1 MRSVAVLTGWPLLM
15 SIDRRNV
22 GRFVKVGQEPPV
34 ESVQLAYGRDHHAR
48 DRGKSNEDLISSR
61 SILGG
66 LHHQYGHRST
76 EPGDKL
82 AAQQVIAATPESPD
96 VGLGSE

>member
-1 MRSVAVLTGWPLLM
+1 MVVTITLG
-15 SIDRRNV
+15 I
-22 GRFVKVGQEPPV
+22 E
-34 ESVQLAYGRDHHAR
+34 AR
-48 DRGKSNEDLISSR
+48 ATKMISSR

-76 EPGDKL
+76 EPGDNR
-82 AAQQVIAATPESPD
+82 QRQRVIAATPERPD